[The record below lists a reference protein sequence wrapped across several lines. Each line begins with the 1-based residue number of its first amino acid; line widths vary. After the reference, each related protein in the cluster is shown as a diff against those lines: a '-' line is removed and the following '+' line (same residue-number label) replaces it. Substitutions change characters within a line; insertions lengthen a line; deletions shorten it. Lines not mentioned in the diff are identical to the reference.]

1 MNSTSGKNKV
11 CAVIPFYNE
20 EKTIKEIIEKTLD
33 FADIII
39 CIDDGSDD
47 NSYNLVPLSE
57 RIIVLKNDFNM
68 GKGYSLK
75 RGLKKSI
82 ELNSDFTLTLD
93 ADFQHQPEL
102 IPLFIEKLNTFDIVI
117 GNRMEDIRNM
127 PLQRILSN
135 KITSKLLSIKTKTK
149 ILDSQCGFRGFRT
162 SILNLILPTFD
173 GYEAESEMIIKA
185 AKHKLKI
192 GFVSIPAIY
201 GNEES
206 KMRPVQ
212 AIKGFIKV
220 MFLKS

>member
-1 MNSTSGKNKV
+1 MNSTSRKNKI

-20 EKTIKEIIEKTLD
+20 EKTIREIIEKTLD
-33 FADIII
+33 FVDIVI
-39 CIDDGSDD
+39 CIDDGSND
-47 NSYNLVPLSE
+47 NSNNLVPVNE
-57 RIIVLKNDFNM
+57 RVIVLKNDLNR

-75 RGLKKSI
+75 RGINKSI

-102 IPLFIEKLNTFDIVI
+102 ITLFIEKLNNFDIVI
-117 GNRMEDIRNM
+117 GNRMQDTSNM

-135 KITSKLLSIKTKTK
+135 KITSKLLSIKTKTE

-162 SILNLILPTFD
+162 NMLNLILPTFD
-173 GYEAESEMIIKA
+173 GYEAESEMLVKA

-192 GFVSIPAIY
+192 GYVIIPAIY

-206 KMRPVQ
+206 KMRPVK

-220 MFLKS
+220 LLT